1 MGLQAAQRRIKDT
14 RPQDAGNGE
23 VGNGVLLQ
31 TGAGAGLGDKW
42 RVIDQNLGLC
52 LGSMGKWRIEEV
64 VPPNGSRMRGSTQ
77 AAAGTLRQG
86 SVVCSNSGASPRP
99 CPPTP
104 RTFLL
109 PTASGGVGLV
119 GNSK

>member
-1 MGLQAAQRRIKDT
+1 MKDT

-23 VGNGVLLQ
+23 VGNGIFLR

-64 VPPNGSRMRGSTQ
+64 VPPSGSRMRGSTQ

-86 SVVCSNSGASPRP
+86 SVVCNNSGASPRP
-99 CPPTP
+99 CPPPPILFFSPQHLEVLGWWVTP
-104 RTFLL
+104 SNFHTLS
-109 PTASGGVGLV
+109 P
-119 GNSK
+119 